1 LFEFVNLNHFRKNV
15 PTLILDGRNVG
26 NGDGFPSHHRPAGD
40 YSEEAPTPPVR
51 GFFFWGIEFL
61 SFTLRLAIAR
71 VDNSTTRPARSA
83 LPVLQRRVLPA
94 RRLSAYFCR

>member
-40 YSEEAPTPPVR
+40 YSEEAPTPPRTGLLLLGHRILELYASLRHCPR
-51 GFFFWGIEFL
+51 GQFNNAAGQVGVAGL
-61 SFTLRLAIAR
+61 AAARLAG
-71 VDNSTTRPARSA
+71 
-83 LPVLQRRVLPA
+83 
-94 RRLSAYFCR
+94 